1 MSKFPILMR
10 THSSFTL
17 AHLKTTLP
25 TVVTVL
31 LAAGLTACTRP
42 PEAALQELPRPVKV
56 IELHNGGMPQEI
68 EYPGQIVAV
77 RQSRKSF
84 DVAGRITEVR
94 VKEGQS
100 IRKGEVLARLDS
112 RDFVSA
118 HDSALAQY
126 EAVQSVAD
134 RLENL
139 YENRAVS
146 RQALDLAQRDVRTAS
161 AALERAE
168 KALEE
173 TELIAD
179 FDGKVARLLVDD
191 FANVAAKQEVMII
204 QDDSLLEIAFNVPES
219 LITIPDPGET
229 REEIVAK
236 TKPVVILSAVPDR
249 SFPARFSE
257 ASETPDPATR
267 TYEVKLVFDPPD
279 DVRVQPGMTAKVR
292 AWIPADLQDRT
303 QGYPVP
309 TNAVVSDHA
318 GEPHLWKVDPATM
331 RVSRVAVSIGALA
344 DDRVIVTGQVETGDL
359 IVVSGVHQLAEGQT
373 VRIWE

>member
-1 MSKFPILMR
+1 MLSRHPFTVPLPR
-10 THSSFTL
+10 TL
-17 AHLKTTLP
+17 LQAAPLI
-25 TVVTVL
+25 VL
-31 LAAGLTACTRP
+31 FVGLTGCSRP
-42 PEAALQELPRPVKV
+42 PASTTDERPRPVKV
-56 IELHNGGMPQEI
+56 IELHNGGMAREV

-84 DVAGRITEVR
+84 NVAGRMTEMR
-94 VKEGQS
+94 VKEGQI
-100 IRKGEVLARLDS
+100 IRKGEILARLDP
-112 RDFVSA
+112 RDFVST

-126 EAVQSVAD
+126 EAVKSVAD
-134 RLENL
+134 RLETL
-139 YENRAVS
+139 YESRAVS
-146 RQALDLAQRDVRTAS
+146 RQALDLAQRDVRTA
-161 AALERAE
+161 AASLERAE

-173 TELIAD
+173 TELTAD

-191 FANVAAKQEVMII
+191 FANVAAKQDVMII

-219 LITIPDPGET
+219 VITIPVPGET
-229 REEIVAK
+229 REEMVSK

-292 AWIPADLQDRT
+292 AWIPPNTQNRT

-309 TNAVVSDHA
+309 TNAVVPDHA
-318 GEPHLWKVDPATM
+318 GVPHLWILDPDTM
-331 RVSRVAVSIGALA
+331 TVSRAAVITGALAGDRVAV
-344 DDRVIVTGQVETGDL
+344 TGEVASGDL
-359 IVVSGVHQLAEGQT
+359 VVVSGVHQLSEGQI

>member
-1 MSKFPILMR
+1 MR
-10 THSSFTL
+10 THTNFTL
-17 AHLKTTLP
+17 TYLRTAQLISAA
-25 TVVTVL
+25 VL
-31 LAAGLTACTRP
+31 FATGLTACTRP
-42 PEAALQELPRPVKV
+42 PETAPQERPRPVKV
-56 IELHNGGMPQEI
+56 IELHNGGMAKEV

-84 DVAGRITEVR
+84 DVSGRITEML
-94 VKEGQS
+94 VKEGQV
-100 IRKGEVLARLDS
+100 IRKGEVLARLNP
-112 RDFVSA
+112 RDFISA
-118 HDSALAQY
+118 QDSALAQY
-126 EAVQSVAD
+126 EAVQAVAD

-146 RQALDLAQRDVRTAS
+146 RQSLDLAQRDVRTA
-161 AALERAE
+161 AASLERAE

-179 FDGKVARLLVDD
+179 FDGKVARLLIDD
-191 FANVAAKQEVMII
+191 FANVAAKQDVMII
-204 QDDSLLEIAFNVPES
+204 QDDSLLEIAFHVPES
-219 LITIPDPGET
+219 IITIPVPGET
-229 REEIVAK
+229 REAMVLK
-236 TKPVVILSAVPDR
+236 TKPVVILSAVPGR

-292 AWIPADLQDRT
+292 AWIPPNTRNST

-318 GEPHLWKVDPATM
+318 GVPHLWKLNPETM
-331 RVSRVAVSIGALA
+331 TVSRVAVSAGALA
-344 DDRVIVTGQVETGDL
+344 EDQVVVSGEVESGDL
-359 IVVSGVHQLAEGQT
+359 IVISGVHHLSEGQV

>member
-1 MSKFPILMR
+1 MR
-10 THSSFTL
+10 THSTSYPFFRQSARAT
-17 AHLKTTLP
+17 AA
-25 TVVTVL
+25 VVL
-31 LAAGLTACTRP
+31 FAAAWSGCTRP
-42 PEAALQELPRPVKV
+42 PETTPVERPRPVKV
-56 IELHNGGMPQEI
+56 LALHNGGMAREV

-84 DVAGRITEVR
+84 DVAGRIVEMR
-94 VKEGQS
+94 VKEGQV
-100 IRKGEVLARLDS
+100 IRKGEVLARLNP

-118 HDSALAQY
+118 QDSALAQY
-126 EAVQSVAD
+126 EAVKSVAD
-134 RLENL
+134 RLETL

-146 RQALDLAQRDVRTAS
+146 RQALDLAQRDVRTA
-161 AALERAE
+161 AASLERAE

-204 QDDSLLEIAFNVPES
+204 QDDSLLEIAFHVPES
-219 LITIPDPGET
+219 IITIPVPGET
-229 REEIVAK
+229 REEMVAK
-236 TKPVVILSAVPDR
+236 AKPVVILSAIPDR

-279 DVRVQPGMTAKVR
+279 DIRVQPGMTAKVR
-292 AWIPADLQDRT
+292 AWIPPNDQNRT
-303 QGYPVP
+303 EGYPVP
-309 TNAVVSDHA
+309 TNAVVSDHTGQA
-318 GEPHLWKVDPATM
+318 HLWRVDPDSLA
-331 RVSRVAVSIGALA
+331 VARVAVSTGALA
-344 DDRVIVTGQVETGDL
+344 HDQVVVTGLVQSGDL
-359 IVVSGVHQLAEGQT
+359 IVVSGVHHLTEGQT